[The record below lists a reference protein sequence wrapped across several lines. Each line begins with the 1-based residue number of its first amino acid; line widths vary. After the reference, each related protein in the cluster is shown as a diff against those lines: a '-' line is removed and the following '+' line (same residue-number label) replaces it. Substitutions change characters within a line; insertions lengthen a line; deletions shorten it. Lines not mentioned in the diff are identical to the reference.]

1 MKKVLSVIGII
12 LVVFALVTPS
22 EALELIAGAKIWY
35 ANWIPWLRDA
45 GQTAEDRY
53 FGFQNVEIGGGWMY
67 GISASMRFTE
77 SLSLS
82 VSYLYGVLDSSYEHE
97 DRGFIRSESGPQ
109 DVEFCQTG
117 TAEIARQDLDTALNY
132 SVMSWLK
139 VFIGY
144 KYQPIEIDTD
154 QVGAEHNHTT
164 GTNYFKKMTQTIE
177 LENHCPALGFG
188 VSYPLTDMFVLN
200 VSASLLYLTGSMD
213 YKLKIRNYPDA
224 DISQPPLAS
233 GDIRGEMDL
242 AGWGFSVD
250 PSLMVLL
257 QENIILVVGFRY
269 QMISV
274 DGDYKSEESSEE
286 LTYTDMRDHV
296 YGAYLSAMYRFM

>member
-1 MKKVLSVIGII
+1 LLII
-12 LVVFALVTPS
+12 CVVLVVFALVTPS
-22 EALELIAGAKIWY
+22 EALELIAGAKVWY

-53 FGFQNVEIGGGWMY
+53 FGFQNVETGGGWMY
-67 GISASMRFTE
+67 GVSASIRFTE
-77 SLSLS
+77 TLSLS
-82 VSYLYGVLDSSYEHE
+82 VAYLYGVLDSSFEHE
-97 DRGFIRSESGPQ
+97 DRGFIKSESGPQ
-109 DVEFCQTG
+109 EVEFYQTG
-117 TAEIARQDLDTALNY
+117 TAEITRQDLDTALNY
-132 SVMSWLK
+132 SMTSWLK

-164 GTNYFKKMTQTIE
+164 GNNFFKKMTQTIE

-188 VSYPLTDMFVLN
+188 VSFPLTDIFVLN
-200 VSASLLYLTGSMD
+200 ASVSLLYLTGSMD
-213 YKLKIRNYPDA
+213 YKLKIRTYQNA
-224 DISQPPLAS
+224 DISQPPLD
-233 GDIRGEMDL
+233 GDDIRGEMDL
-242 AGWGFSVD
+242 TGWGFSID
-250 PSLMVLL
+250 PSMVVVL

-269 QMISV
+269 QMIAV
-274 DGDYKSEESSEE
+274 DGEYKTIGTSEE